1 MVTILQKVTTFPIEM
16 LDLQPMEKPFLDIC
30 GEDIHKYYSNSVPN
44 STNGPITEQAMK
56 DLLQLSDK
64 SNTPSIKKTKQRFI
78 VFNALYNKLFENS
91 LNMLEK
97 TKQRT
102 IIVFPIH
109 DTSNKGLVELNS
121 KVLRYYNKFD
131 KIVDKPFFEEPIS
144 GQTPSNICY
153 IGLTVFNNEK
163 KDDYKNNIKGQFEN
177 IRKSILDFNSNIT
190 KQQVYKSSSQPIQY
204 VIFMIDLDKKGLFTG
219 MYNKQLSQEKKDILN
234 KEYTSFLSNQGFSTK
249 SINDSTI
256 NITYS
261 DIVKQVKSFQQFT
274 GLTIGKDII
283 PKDAFEEHIILLKE
297 GYKKVTDKEYKK
309 TLELQDNVQK
319 FRIFYKINN
328 ADKVLE
334 DKIET
339 GSNKLYYMFF
349 DNEGVNVNGVMK
361 YRHVIGYFTLTSEER
376 GIYRFKEDTSWYNI
390 RKTAEL
396 SVPNS
401 NQNKLIEDEEESDED
416 EEIDKEAFDFA
427 VKIKDTFGTFYYENL
442 SKDKNKSKY
451 DLVRTGE
458 VIKFIDKTENSYK
471 WFNLRDIDS
480 SFLNKDEIKFY
491 SDILFDKPTLI
502 EYLKSKKKYT
512 DKTMLSYEF
521 LKINDGP
528 ELSEYCDFIHNK
540 FQSNIKEDTYNPFS
554 ATFNDDTI
562 IKNIVDIIFDS
573 NTQIYLRAS
582 KVTKE
587 EARKESRDSYKIVDY
602 DIVDAS
608 FDDESCKRGK
618 ENKCQ
623 IEYAKNKGL
632 PNRIVNIVVT
642 KANIK
647 DVGVLKSKTD
657 CKLKRDKL
665 IYDYKKLFNKTLI
678 ANFTR
683 RIATGQ
689 YFGGKTYKSNKSNQ
703 LKMNQTNQS
712 NKVKKINQLNKS
724 RKRRLKAKRYK

>member
-16 LDLQPMEKPFLDIC
+16 LDLQPNNEPFLSVSGD
-30 GEDIHKYYSNSVPN
+30 DVHKYYTNPIPN
-44 STNGPITEQAMK
+44 LNNGPITDEQMK
-56 DLLQLSDK
+56 QMLINPDK
-64 SNTPSIKKTKQRFI
+64 KNTPQNIRIKQRFI

-102 IIVFPIH
+102 VIVFPTH

-121 KVLRYYNKFD
+121 KVIKYYNKFD
-131 KIVDKPFFEEPIS
+131 KILEKPFFEETS
-144 GQTPSNICY
+144 QAQSQSQSQSNVCY
-153 IGLTVFNNEK
+153 IEISVFNNDK
-163 KDDYKNNIKGQFEN
+163 KDEYKKNIKSQFDN
-177 IRKSILDFNSNIT
+177 LRKSILDFNTNISR
-190 KQQVYKSSSQPIQY
+190 QQAYKSIQPIQS
-204 VIFMIDLDKKGLFTG
+204 VIFILDVDKKGLFTG

-249 SINDSTI
+249 GITDSGI

-283 PKDAFEEHIILLKE
+283 PKETFEEHIILLKE
-297 GYKKVTDKEYKK
+297 GYKKITDKEYKK
-309 TLELQDNVQK
+309 TLELQDNIEK

-339 GSNKLYYMFF
+339 GSNKLYYMYY
-349 DNEGVNVNGVMK
+349 DNVGVQVKGVTK
-361 YRHVIGYFTLTSEER
+361 YAHVIGYFTLISEER
-376 GIYRFKEDTSWYNI
+376 RIYRFREDTSWFNQ
-390 RKTAEL
+390 RKSAE
-396 SVPNS
+396 STSATIADEENP
-401 NQNKLIEDEEESDED
+401 LIEDDEESDED
-416 EEIDKEAFDFA
+416 EEMNKEAFDFA
-427 VKIKDTFGTFYYENL
+427 VKVQETFGTFYYENL
-442 SKDKNKSKY
+442 KKDKKNKIY
-451 DLVRTGE
+451 DKVRTGE
-458 VIKFIDKTENSYK
+458 IIKFIDKTEENYK

-480 SFLNKDEIKFY
+480 SFLDKDSIKFY
-491 SDILFDKPTLI
+491 SDILFDKETLI
-502 EYLKSKKKYT
+502 EYLKSKKKYN

-540 FQSNIKEDTYNPFS
+540 FPSNIKEDTYNPFS
-554 ATFNDDTI
+554 GSFNDDKI
-562 IKNIVDIIFDS
+562 INNIINIIFDS

-602 DIVDAS
+602 TIVDSS
-608 FDDESCKRGK
+608 FDDESCMSREK
-618 ENKCQ
+618 NKCKD
-623 IEYAKNKGL
+623 EYAKKKDL
-632 PNRIVNIVVT
+632 PNRIINIVVT

-657 CKLKRDKL
+657 CKIKKDKL

-683 RIATGQ
+683 RIVTGQ
-689 YFGGKTYKSNKSNQ
+689 YYGGRTYKS
-703 LKMNQTNQS
+703 KM
-712 NKVKKINQLNKS
+712 NKS